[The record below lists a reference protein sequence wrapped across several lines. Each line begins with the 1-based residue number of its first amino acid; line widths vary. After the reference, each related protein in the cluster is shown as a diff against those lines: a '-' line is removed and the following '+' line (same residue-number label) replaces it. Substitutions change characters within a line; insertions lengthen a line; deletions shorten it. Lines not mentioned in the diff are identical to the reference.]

1 MSLKTLLLGVA
12 SLLLASLCIEAAA
25 GKVIRD
31 SYQSA
36 VLGRKVEF
44 TVYLPDEYARTA
56 GKLPA
61 VYLLHGLDGDLNE
74 WLENGAIR
82 TFNMLVK
89 KGSVQPRVVIMPTFG
104 PQSWWVD
111 GAKDKAESALMQ
123 ELMPY
128 VEARYRL
135 VTGRA
140 GRAVA
145 GWSMGGYGALNLA
158 MKYPA
163 RFCAAAVVAPEIYDP
178 LPAETSDIRRMPQF
192 MRDQAFDPA
201 AWKALNYPA
210 QLDAYRKSVIK
221 VPIWV
226 VSGDDDAVLGLV
238 PMAVG
243 LYRRLFEIQPGK
255 TELRIINGEL
265 DWATVR
271 NALPDALRY
280 LDRQC
285 QPQGQRSAVLPVSKH
300 AVAQADALEHPSVSG
315 R

>member
-1 MSLKTLLLGVA
+1 MSLKTLVLGTA
-12 SLLLASLCIEAAA
+12 SLLLALPCIDAVA
-25 GKVIRD
+25 GKVMKD
-31 SYQSA
+31 SYQST

-61 VYLLHGLDGDLNE
+61 VYLLHGLDGDQNE
-74 WLENGAIR
+74 WLENGTVNI
-82 TFNMLVK
+82 FNTLVK
-89 KGSVQPRVVIMPTFG
+89 KGGIHPRVVIMPTFG

-111 GAKDKAESALMQ
+111 GAKDKAESALIQ

-128 VEARYRL
+128 VEARYKL
-135 VTGRA
+135 VTARA

-158 MKYPA
+158 MKYPD

-178 LPAETSDIRRMPQF
+178 LPAETSAVRRMPQF
-192 MRDQAFDPA
+192 MRGQAFDPA
-201 AWKALNYPA
+201 TWKALNYPA
-210 QLDAYRKSVIK
+210 QLDAYRKSGIK

-238 PMAVG
+238 PMAAG
-243 LYRRLFEIQPGK
+243 LYGRLTEIQPGK

-285 QPQGQRSAVLPVSKH
+285 QPQSQRNAALPVSKH
-300 AVAQADALEHPSVSG
+300 AVAQADALEHPPVSG